1 MHVDLW
7 SPGAIEDD
15 TGNKGYL
22 LNSMDDISQFI
33 ISSPTTDIT
42 AVHLGKLFMAEVIFA
57 YGMCSVVVIDDGSSF
72 KGVFILMCTKLG
84 ITYWCLSRGN
94 HRGNSVE
101 RYHRFLN
108 KTQAIAG
115 NDRVTHDVYLQNA
128 KKNIPIRME
137 QCPY

>member
-22 LNSMDDISQFI
+22 LNYKDDISQFI

-94 HRGNSVE
+94 HRVNSPQGQVV
-101 RYHRFLN
+101 LN
-108 KTQAIAG
+108 TSYIDVNISAG
-115 NDRVTHDVYLQNA
+115 DISKILKEANEHNDVA
-128 KKNIPIRME
+128 CI
-137 QCPY
+137 